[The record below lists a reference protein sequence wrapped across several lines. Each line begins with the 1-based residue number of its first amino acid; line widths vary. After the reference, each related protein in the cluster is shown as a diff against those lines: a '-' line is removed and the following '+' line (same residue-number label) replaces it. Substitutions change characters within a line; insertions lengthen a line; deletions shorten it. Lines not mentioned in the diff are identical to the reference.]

1 MDRLFSKSKPKGTA
15 ALTSGLEDDWKA
27 DPNPQKP
34 MRDKGPIRVPSG
46 MGLPPIWTDEMDEFI
61 CYSEAV
67 GDMSSKMIIAALKKK
82 YPALYKYQLSE
93 ISIEKRLWCLDQME
107 TTYFQKGAAI
117 AVERREA
124 AGHVLGPLPDYEAM
138 EKLADKR
145 TAEVRA
151 TMEEAARNKAAQ
163 AGDQGKDS
171 VAKPSTPSN
180 AAPIQAGAVRM
191 ANDGNVESNHSREIH
206 DRPEQDR
213 SKRFSATLRRDT
225 FTNFREPPT
234 PEGNRPGLNQP
245 KRSGS
250 TIRMPSRGIENTRPQ
265 GPVAK
270 PAPTGLRPAG
280 STSSRA
286 KDVAPA
292 ASLGRL
298 RIPEDNSQLEG
309 SGAYASKPAASVTP
323 STSSAA
329 VQNPPPVAPPGS
341 SYGRRE
347 GLSQSSPV
355 NDAWNTSYGSP
366 RTPHG
371 RVRPVPPM
379 SSTGSGRRR
388 NDENLPP
395 GAPTM
400 MNASTEEDTTTLP
413 PRR

>member
-1 MDRLFSKSKPKGTA
+1 MGRLFGKSKPKGTA

-34 MRDKGPIRVPSG
+34 MRDKGPIKVPSG
-46 MGLPPIWTDEMDEFI
+46 MGLPPIWTDDMDEFI

-67 GDMSSKMIIAALKKK
+67 GDMSSKMIIVALKKK
-82 YPALYKYQLSE
+82 YPELYK
-93 ISIEKRLWCLDQME
+93 
-107 TTYFQKGAAI
+107 KGAAI

-151 TMEEAARNKAAQ
+151 AMEEAARNKAAE
-163 AGDQGKDS
+163 AEDPGKTS
-171 VAKPSTPSN
+171 VSKPSTPPN
-180 AAPIQAGAVRM
+180 AAPTQAGAVRM
-191 ANDGNVESNHSREIH
+191 VNDGNTEPNHSRESH
-206 DRPEQDR
+206 DRPGDR
-213 SKRFSATLRRDT
+213 SKRYSATLMRDT

-234 PEGNRPGLNQP
+234 PERNRPGLNQP

-250 TIRMPSRGIENTRPQ
+250 TVRMPSRGGENTRPQ
-265 GPVAK
+265 GPVTK

-286 KDVAPA
+286 KDVVPA

-298 RIPEDNSQLEG
+298 RISEDNSQLEG
-309 SGAYASKPAASVTP
+309 SGAYASGAAASVTP

-329 VQNPPPVAPPGS
+329 IQNPPPVAPPGS

-347 GLSQSSPV
+347 GLSQSPPV
-355 NDAWNTSYGSP
+355 NDVWNTSYGSP

-371 RVRPVPPM
+371 RVRPVPLM
-379 SSTGSGRRR
+379 SSTGPGRRR

-395 GAPTM
+395 S
-400 MNASTEEDTTTLP
+400 ASTMTNVSSEEEDTTTLP
-413 PRR
+413 ARRYGSMVTDDHK